1 MIGGGGSAGLVGAG
15 DIILVAVPSFGSLRK
30 CKTAK
35 TPNAPMNN
43 PRHKKMALPLIAFA
57 FSPILYP
64 FVGDWRYDGGEMR
77 PTNPPPQVPGDT
89 EAERMKNALRM
100 MFSVPKEAYLREEAR
115 LKRARDRKRA
125 RKQPA

>member
-1 MIGGGGSAGLVGAG
+1 
-15 DIILVAVPSFGSLRK
+15 
-30 CKTAK
+30 
-35 TPNAPMNN
+35 
-43 PRHKKMALPLIAFA
+43 MALPLIAFA